1 MGRLTREEKE
11 IIAYNISEQR
21 KQKYPGHGGGKKC
34 AEEFGVPAQQW
45 SPWESGSRTPD
56 DSRLT
61 QIAEFFKITVSDL
74 RQEPETWEK
83 IRVGWIA
90 GKRKSQWRDMAMM
103 TTPLLQSAIST
114 NAQPTASLDTSA
126 SDDLMALMKLLT
138 DSHGRIGAGELS
150 VADYAGK
157 VRQLLEY
164 GRFVFSK

>member
-61 QIAEFFKITVSDL
+61 QIADFFKITVTDL
-74 RQEPETWEK
+74 RQEPEGWEK

-90 GKRKSQWRDMAMM
+90 SKRKSQWRDMAMM
-103 TTPLLQSAIST
+103 TTPIMQSGIHPNAQSA
-114 NAQPTASLDTSA
+114 ASLDASA
-126 SDDLMALMKLLT
+126 SDDVMILMKLLT
-138 DSHGRIGAGELS
+138 DSHARISAGELS
-150 VADYAGK
+150 AADHAGK